1 MAQNIFQV
9 INETHLDNIM
19 HDNMQKL
26 ILVMYSSAMCKP
38 CKMYKPKFVN
48 LSKTN
53 PNVLFIYIDVS
64 KYDAIE
70 NKYFKECESYPTF
83 LYYFSNTLVAYVKGT
98 DETGIITTMT
108 NINQK
113 IEAKKNQLLLEKQ
126 ELEKQKFKNPDT
138 ELMQKKIFLFN
149 KLTELHNKGVKLT
162 GAYSIDSDYEDLLFE
177 YRYQVDPEFKQHII
191 EKQQQL
197 QQSQQQLQSQS
208 QITQTESPQINSPSE
223 KPVELIQPQK
233 QLTPEEEELIKKQQ
247 KIDQIKGLT
256 NLEQKMQMISYQK
269 LMQLKKLQ
277 QMKEQTEKTQN
288 NL

>member
-9 INETHLDNIM
+9 VNETHLDNIM

-26 ILVMYSSAMCKP
+26 IVVMYSSSMCKP
-38 CKMYKPKFVN
+38 CKMYKPKFVT

-53 PNVLFIYIDVS
+53 PNVLFIYIDVT
-64 KYDAIE
+64 KYDASE
-70 NKYFKECESYPTF
+70 NKYFKECESFPTF
-83 LYYFSNTLVAYVKGT
+83 LYYFSNTLVAYVKGV
-98 DETGIITTMT
+98 DENGIITTMAS
-108 NINQK
+108 INQK

-191 EKQQQL
+191 EKQQQM
-197 QQSQQQLQSQS
+197 QQQ
-208 QITQTESPQINSPSE
+208 QITPTEPIQTEIIQE
-223 KPVELIQPQK
+223 KPIEQPIQIPQK
-233 QLTPEEEELIKKQQ
+233 HMTPEEEEIIKKQQ